1 MAKRQQAV
9 GLYFEERGKGLPV
22 VLLHG
27 FPFSHHIWRA
37 QIDALTDSFRIIAP
51 DLRGHGQS
59 PAPLGT
65 YDMDLMASDVC
76 ALLDDLGIERAA
88 WAGHSL
94 GGYVLMA
101 ALRRHPRYVR
111 GAALVAT
118 HPLPD
123 SPDKR
128 LQRMQSAE
136 VVLSQGPA
144 DLALSMMA
152 VLFAPKFDR
161 QSPAAQAIYE
171 MMTATPALGVA
182 GALRGMAGRPDSVET
197 LRQIVVPAV
206 VIAGV
211 EDQIVKLEVAEEMA
225 RSMPGAELVTIAGAG
240 HMPMIEQPEA
250 TTAVLREF
258 LRTLPR
264 R

>member
-1 MAKRQQAV
+1 MANTQRVEK
-9 GLYFEERGKGLPV
+9 LHFEERGKGLPV

-37 QIDALTDSFRIIAP
+37 QIDALSDSFRIIAP

-59 PAPLGT
+59 PAPRGV
-65 YDMDLMASDVC
+65 YDMDLLASDVC

-88 WAGHSL
+88 WVGHSM

-136 VVLSQGPA
+136 VVLSEGPS

-161 QSPAAQAIYE
+161 QSPAARDIYE
-171 MMTATPALGVA
+171 LMATTPAFGVA
-182 GALRGMAGRPDSVET
+182 GALRGMAARPDSVET
-197 LRQIVVPAV
+197 LRQIAVPAV
-206 VIAGV
+206 VIAGA
-211 EDQIVKLEVAEEMA
+211 EDQVVKLAVAEEMA
-225 RSMPGAELVTIAGAG
+225 RSMPGAALVRIEGAG

-250 TTAVLREF
+250 TTAALREF
-258 LRTLPR
+258 LSSLPR

>member
-1 MAKRQQAV
+1 MANTPHAV
-9 GLYFEERGKGLPV
+9 KLHFEDRGKGLPV

-27 FPFSHHIWRA
+27 FPFDHHIWDS
-37 QIDALTDSFRIIAP
+37 QIDALSDSFRIIAP

-59 PAPLGT
+59 PAPRGV
-65 YDMDLMASDVC
+65 YDMDTMAADVT
-76 ALLDDLGIERAA
+76 ALLDDLGIEQAV
-88 WAGHSL
+88 WVGHSM

-101 ALRRHPRYVR
+101 ALRRRPRYIRAV
-111 GAALVAT
+111 ALVAT

-136 VVLSQGPA
+136 VVLNEGPA

-152 VLFAPKFDR
+152 VLFAPHFDR
-161 QSPAAQAIYE
+161 QSPAAQNVYE
-171 MMTATPALGVA
+171 LMTSTPAVGAA
-182 GALRGMAGRPDSVET
+182 GALRGMAARPDSVET
-197 LRQIVVPAV
+197 LRQIATPAV

-211 EDQIVKLEVAEEMA
+211 EDQIVKFDVAEQMA
-225 RSMPGAELVTIAGAG
+225 QSIPGATLVPIEGAG

-250 TTAVLREF
+250 TTAALRAF
-258 LRTLPR
+258 LRTLSR